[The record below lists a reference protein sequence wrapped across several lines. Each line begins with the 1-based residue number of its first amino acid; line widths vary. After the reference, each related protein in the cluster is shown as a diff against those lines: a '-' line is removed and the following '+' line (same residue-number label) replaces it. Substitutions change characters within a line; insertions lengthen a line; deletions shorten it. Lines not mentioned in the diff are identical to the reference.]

1 MNQVLFVIIV
11 LVILYM
17 FKDKWLKY
25 MPNIVKKN
33 VLVSGLVFGF
43 ALCYFMGNNIEGFD
57 LAREREREDFYN
69 QCCISA
75 DGVENGV
82 WRGRRKEDE
91 PNFFVEGC
99 EATNSSGDELIP
111 GGEAAAEGMC
121 LAMFQNKQREQG
133 GAAGYQAGRVARI
146 ESGKQAIREICCP
159 EGREKTEMS
168 DIFMCG
174 LGIPELRKDYPELE
188 LTDKTQMDDFL
199 DYAECPP

>member
-11 LVILYM
+11 LAILYM

-25 MPNIVKKN
+25 MPDIVKKN

-43 ALCYFMGNNIEGFD
+43 ALCWFMGNNIEGFD
-57 LAREREREDFYN
+57 LANDDDREGFYN
-69 QCCISA
+69 QCCGDSGVY
-75 DGVENGV
+75 DGSIA
-82 WRGRRKEDE
+82 
-91 PNFFVEGC
+91 GC
-99 EATNSSGDELIP
+99 EATNPSGDELIP

-146 ESGKQAIREICCP
+146 ESGKQAIREECCP
-159 EGREKTEMS
+159 EGREKTGMN
-168 DIFMCG
+168 DIFRCG
-174 LGIPELRKDYPELE
+174 LGIPEIRKNYPELE
-188 LTDKTQMDDFL
+188 LTDKTRIDDYL